1 MGRRGRKKGVFQD
14 VSGGPSWERTSNS
27 PVGYVHSSRGQK
39 QGQLRER
46 RERLA
51 YDTAKLPPL
60 VDAAPT
66 VVEEV
71 EEDVDGEE
79 GEEGVEAAEGSGG
92 EDAGGDAAD
101 GEVEE

>member
-51 YDTAKLPPL
+51 YDTRLAKTFFTI
-60 VDAAPT
+60 VGAA
-66 VVEEV
+66 VLAFLLWL
-71 EEDVDGEE
+71 DHKGY
-79 GEEGVEAAEGSGG
+79 
-92 EDAGGDAAD
+92 
-101 GEVEE
+101 